1 MSDVFTAFEVPI
13 EKLRW
18 RCDPSS
24 LPFETTD
31 DLTPLEGMLGQERA
45 QKALALGVEIAKSGY
60 NIYVCGMAGTG
71 RLTSVQQVLEA
82 RRKEGVPAPDLCYVS
97 RFQQPEHPRLLIL
110 PPGQG
115 RALKQAMEDVLKAL
129 KREVPRIL
137 TSQDLRQRT
146 KARMQEAQR
155 REARLCE
162 QIEARLT
169 PDFGLFW
176 HQADAGPEPELAP
189 LLDGQLIPLADLD
202 QRLETGTLTV
212 DRYRDLHAR
221 HRTLMVECRH
231 GFDDIRR
238 LRWEAEE
245 DIDKLERAHVR
256 PLIEKRVQEAAAAF
270 EGTADIQEYFRDVV
284 EALIENSERFIA
296 PPPSAEGHSGT
307 SMPHLGDEEEA
318 FHDYQVNVL
327 IDNADA
333 DGPPVIFEPA
343 PTYRNLFGSIDPM
356 PEYGG
361 IWRVDF
367 SCIRPGS
374 LHRAHG
380 GYLVFNAFDALSDP
394 MVWPV
399 LKRVLRY
406 GQAEVQSHDHSA
418 LMPGVSLK
426 PDPMPCNVKVIML
439 GDEELYE
446 ALAFDDESF
455 TRLFKVKADFDTVL
469 PRHAGTMAQYADFL
483 RRVCDEEQLRP
494 CERSA
499 VAALL
504 EYGVRLA
511 GRQNKL
517 SARLEHIADVV
528 READYWAGKAGA
540 ALVTREHVEY
550 ALREREARVNMVQ
563 EQIRELI
570 DEELLLVSSHGT
582 AIGQVNGLVIYET
595 SADYGFGCPVRITA
609 STAIGD
615 AGVMNI
621 EREVE
626 LSDATHH
633 KGVLI
638 LSGYLRNTYAYDKP
652 IVMSASLC
660 VEQSYE
666 GIAGDSATAAECYA
680 LLSSLAGLPIEQ
692 GIAITGSVNQKGVL
706 QAVSG
711 INEKIE
717 GFFDVCRLQGLTG
730 RQGVVIPTSNTADLM
745 LREDV
750 IEAVAAGQFHIYA
763 IQTLDE
769 GWPILTGLSAGIWQ
783 PEIGYPSD
791 SVNGRVEA
799 QLRRFAEQWHALQN
813 GVPVKHPETAMNAKN
828 WQ

>member
-1 MSDVFTAFEVPI
+1 MSDAFTALEVPI

-45 QKALALGVEIAKSGY
+45 QKALTLGVEIAKSGY

-71 RLTSVQQVLEA
+71 RMTAVQQILEA
-82 RRKEGVPAPDLCYVS
+82 RRKEGTPAPDLCYVS
-97 RFQQPEHPRLLIL
+97 RFQQPERPRLLIL
-110 PPGQG
+110 PTGQG
-115 RALKQAMEDVLKAL
+115 RALKQAMEEVLKDL
-129 KREVPRIL
+129 KREVPRVL

-162 QIEARLT
+162 QLEMQLM

-176 HQADAGPEPELAP
+176 HQADVGPEPELAP
-189 LLDGQLIPLADLD
+189 LLDGQLVPLAELD
-202 QRLETGTLTV
+202 QRLEAGTLTV
-212 DRYRDLHAR
+212 ERYRYLHAR
-221 HRTLMVECRH
+221 HRTLMVACRH
-231 GFDDIRR
+231 GFEDMRR
-238 LRWEAEE
+238 LRQEAEE
-245 DIDKLERAHVR
+245 EIDKLERAHVR
-256 PLIEKRVQEAAAAF
+256 PLIEKRVLEAAAAF
-270 EGTADIQEYFRDVV
+270 GSDTDIQDYFRDVV
-284 EALIENSERFIA
+284 EALIENSGRFIA
-296 PPPSAEGHSGT
+296 TPPPVEGQTGAP
-307 SMPHLGDEEEA
+307 MPHAGDEEET
-318 FHDYQVNVL
+318 FREYQVNVL

-333 DGPPVIFEPA
+333 DGPPVIFETA
-343 PTYRNLFGSIDPM
+343 PTYRNLFGSIEPV

-406 GQAEVQSHDHSA
+406 GQADIQAHDHSA
-418 LMPGVSLK
+418 VMPGGGLK
-426 PDPMPCNVKVIML
+426 PDPVPCHIKVIML

-446 ALAFDDESF
+446 TLAFDDESF

-528 READYWAGKAGA
+528 READYWAGKTGA
-540 ALVTREHVEY
+540 AIVTREQVEY
-550 ALREREARVNMVQ
+550 ALREREARVNMAQ

-570 DEELLLVSSHGT
+570 DEELLLVSLHGT

-609 STAIGD
+609 STAMGD
-615 AGVMNI
+615 AGVVNI

-652 IVMSASLC
+652 IAVSASLC

-666 GIAGDSATAAECYA
+666 GISGDSATAAECYA
-680 LLSSLAGLPIEQ
+680 LLSSLAGLPVEQ
-692 GIAITGSVNQKGVL
+692 GIAVTGSVNQKGAL

-717 GFFDVCRLQGLTG
+717 GFFDVCRRQRLTG
-730 RQGVVIPTSNTADLM
+730 RQGVVIPISNVADLM
-745 LREDV
+745 LREDL
-750 IEAVAAGQFHIYA
+750 IEAIAAGHFHVYA
-763 IQTLDE
+763 IRTLDE
-769 GWPILTGLSAGIWQ
+769 GWPILTGLSAGVWQ
-783 PEIGYPSD
+783 PEIGYPAD

-799 QLRRFAEQWHALQN
+799 QLRRFAEQWYALQN
-813 GVPVKHPETAMNAKN
+813 GLPYQHEPRYS
-828 WQ
+828 

>member
-1 MSDVFTAFEVPI
+1 MSDDVVVPEVPI

-45 QKALALGVEIAKSGY
+45 QKALTLGAEIAKAGY
-60 NIYVCGMAGTG
+60 NIYVCGLPGTG
-71 RLTSVQQVLEA
+71 RMTAVRQILETQ
-82 RRKEGVPAPDLCYVS
+82 RQEGAPAPDFCYVS
-97 RFQQPEHPRLLIL
+97 RFQQPDRPRLLIL
-110 PPGQG
+110 PTGQG
-115 RALKQAMEDVLKAL
+115 QALKQAMEGVLKDL
-129 KREVPRIL
+129 RRDVPRVL
-137 TSQDLRQRT
+137 SSQELRRRT

-155 REARLCE
+155 REARLCD
-162 QIEARLT
+162 QLEAQLA

-176 HQADAGPEPELAP
+176 HQSEAGPEPELAP
-189 LLDGQLIPLADLD
+189 LVDGQLTPLADLD
-202 QRLETGTLTV
+202 SRLEAGTLSV
-212 DRYRDLHAR
+212 EQYRHLHAR
-221 HRTLMVECRH
+221 HRTLAVECRH
-231 GFDDIRR
+231 GFEDMRR
-238 LRWEAEE
+238 LRQEADEE
-245 DIDKLERAHVR
+245 IHKLERAQVR

-270 EGTADIQEYFRDVV
+270 DTDADLQSYFRDVA
-284 EALIENSERFIA
+284 ESLIDHSGRFIA
-296 PPPSAEGHSGT
+296 PPPADGPAGAT
-307 SMPHLGDEEEA
+307 APHAGDEEEA
-318 FHDYQVNVL
+318 FHEYQVNVL
-327 IDNADA
+327 IDNAEA
-333 DGPPVIFEPA
+333 DGPPVIFETS
-343 PTYRNLFGSIDPM
+343 PTFRNLFGSIDPV

-394 MVWPV
+394 MIWPV

-406 GQAEVQSHDHSA
+406 GQADIQSQDHSA
-418 LMPGVSLK
+418 FMPGGGIK
-426 PDPMPCNVKVIML
+426 PDPMPCRVKVIML

-446 ALAFDDESF
+446 TLAFDDESF
-455 TRLFKVKADFDTVL
+455 TRLFKVKADFDAVL

-494 CERSA
+494 CDRSA

-517 SARLEHIADVV
+517 SARLETIADVV
-528 READYWAGKAGA
+528 READYWAGKGGA
-540 ALVTREHVEY
+540 AIVTRELVAD
-550 ALREREARVNMVQ
+550 ALREREARVNMAQ
-563 EQIRELI
+563 EEIRELI
-570 DEELLLVSSHGT
+570 DEELLLVSSHGA
-582 AIGQVNGLVIYET
+582 AIGQANGLVIYET
-595 SADYGFGCPVRITA
+595 SSDYGFGCPVRITA
-609 STAIGD
+609 STAMGD
-615 AGVMNI
+615 GGVVNI
-621 EREVE
+621 EREVN

-638 LSGYLRNTYAYDKP
+638 LGGYLRNAYAYDKP
-652 IVMSASLC
+652 IVLSASLC

-680 LLSSLAGLPIEQ
+680 LLSSLAGAPVEQ
-692 GIAITGSVNQKGVL
+692 GIAVTGSVNQKGVL

-717 GFFDVCRLQGLTG
+717 GFFDVCSRQGLTG
-730 RQGVVIPTSNTADLM
+730 RQGVMIPVSNVADLM

-750 IEAVAAGQFHIYA
+750 IDAIAAGHFHVYA

-769 GWPILTGLSAGIWQ
+769 GWPILTGLAAGDWQ
-783 PEIGYPSD
+783 PEMGYAAD
-791 SVNGRVEA
+791 SVHGRVDA
-799 QLRRFAEQWHALQN
+799 QLRRFAEQWRVLSS
-813 GVPVKHPETAMNAKN
+813 
-828 WQ
+828 

>member
-1 MSDVFTAFEVPI
+1 MSDAFTALEVPI

-45 QKALALGVEIAKSGY
+45 QKALTLGVEIAKSGY
-60 NIYVCGMAGTG
+60 NIYVCGAAGTG
-71 RLTSVQQVLEA
+71 RLTAVQQILEV
-82 RRKEGVPAPDLCYVS
+82 RRKEGLPAPDLCYVS
-97 RFQQPEHPRLLIL
+97 RFQQPERPRLLVL
-110 PPGQG
+110 PTGQG
-115 RALKQAMEDVLKAL
+115 RALKQAMEEVLKDL
-129 KREVPRIL
+129 KREVPRVL
-137 TSQDLRQRT
+137 TSQDLRQST

-162 QIEARLT
+162 QLEAQLR

-176 HQADAGPEPELAP
+176 HQAEGGPEPELAP
-189 LLDGQLIPLADLD
+189 LLDGQLIPLAELD

-212 DRYRDLHAR
+212 EQYRDLHAL

-231 GFDDIRR
+231 GFDDMRR
-238 LRWEAEE
+238 LRQEAEE
-245 DIDKLERAHVR
+245 EIDKLERAHVR
-256 PLIEKRVQEAAAAF
+256 PLIEQRVQEAAAVFGDA
-270 EGTADIQEYFRDVV
+270 TDIQDYFRDVV
-284 EALIENSERFIA
+284 EALIENSGRFIA
-296 PPPSAEGHSGT
+296 TPPPVEGHAGAF
-307 SMPHLGDEEEA
+307 MPHPGDEEET
-318 FHDYQVNVL
+318 FHEYQVNVL
-327 IDNADA
+327 IDNADT
-333 DGPPVIFEPA
+333 DGPPVIFETA
-343 PTYRNLFGSIDPM
+343 PTYRNLFGSIEPV

-406 GQAEVQSHDHSA
+406 GQAEIPSHDHSA
-418 LMPGVSLK
+418 FVPGGGLK
-426 PDPMPCNVKVIML
+426 PDSMPCHVKVIML

-446 ALAFDDESF
+446 ALAYDDESF
-455 TRLFKVKADFDTVL
+455 RRLFKVKADFDTVL

-517 SARLEHIADVV
+517 SARLEHIADVI
-528 READYWAGKAGA
+528 READYWAGKTGA
-540 ALVTREHVEY
+540 AMVTREQVEY
-550 ALREREARVNMVQ
+550 ALHEREARVNMVQ

-609 STAIGD
+609 STAMGD

-652 IVMSASLC
+652 IVVSASLC

-680 LLSSLAGLPIEQ
+680 LLSSLAGLPVEQ
-692 GIAITGSVNQKGVL
+692 GIAVTGSVNQKGVL

-717 GFFDVCRLQGLTG
+717 GFFDVCRQQGLTG
-730 RQGVVIPTSNTADLM
+730 RQGVMIPASNIADLM

-750 IEAVAAGQFHIYA
+750 IEAVAAGQFHVYA
-763 IQTLDE
+763 IQTLDA
-769 GWPILTGLSAGIWQ
+769 GWPILTGLSAGVWQ
-783 PEIGYPSD
+783 PEMGYPSE
-791 SVNGRVEA
+791 SVNGRVEV

-813 GVPVKHPETAMNAKN
+813 GVPYQREPRYS
-828 WQ
+828 

>member
-1 MSDVFTAFEVPI
+1 MSDAFTALEVPI

-45 QKALALGVEIAKSGY
+45 QKALTLGVEIAKSGY
-60 NIYVCGMAGTG
+60 NIYVCGAAGTG
-71 RLTSVQQVLEA
+71 RLTAVQQILEV
-82 RRKEGVPAPDLCYVS
+82 RRKEGLPAPDLCYVS
-97 RFQQPEHPRLLIL
+97 RFQQPERPRLLVL
-110 PPGQG
+110 PTGQG
-115 RALKQAMEDVLKAL
+115 RALKQAMEEVLKDL
-129 KREVPRIL
+129 KREVPRVL
-137 TSQDLRQRT
+137 TSQDLRQST

-162 QIEARLT
+162 QLEAQLR

-176 HQADAGPEPELAP
+176 HQAEGGPEPELAP
-189 LLDGQLIPLADLD
+189 LLDGQLIPLAELD

-212 DRYRDLHAR
+212 EQYRDLHAL

-231 GFDDIRR
+231 GFDDMRR
-238 LRWEAEE
+238 LRQEAEE
-245 DIDKLERAHVR
+245 EIDKLERAHVR
-256 PLIEKRVQEAAAAF
+256 PLIEQRVQEAAAVFGDA
-270 EGTADIQEYFRDVV
+270 TDIQDYFRDVV
-284 EALIENSERFIA
+284 EALIENSGRFIA
-296 PPPSAEGHSGT
+296 TPPPVEGHAGAF
-307 SMPHLGDEEEA
+307 MPHPGDEEET
-318 FHDYQVNVL
+318 FHEYQVNVL
-327 IDNADA
+327 IDNADT
-333 DGPPVIFEPA
+333 DGPPVIFETA
-343 PTYRNLFGSIDPM
+343 PTYRNLFGSIEPV

-406 GQAEVQSHDHSA
+406 GQAEIPSHDHSA
-418 LMPGVSLK
+418 FVPGGGLK
-426 PDPMPCNVKVIML
+426 PDSMPCHVKVIML

-446 ALAFDDESF
+446 ALAYDDESF
-455 TRLFKVKADFDTVL
+455 RRLFKVKADFDTVL

-517 SARLEHIADVV
+517 SARLEHIADVI
-528 READYWAGKAGA
+528 READYWAGKTGA
-540 ALVTREHVEY
+540 AMVTREQVEY
-550 ALREREARVNMVQ
+550 ALHEREARVNMVQ

-609 STAIGD
+609 STAMGD

-652 IVMSASLC
+652 IVVSASLC

-680 LLSSLAGLPIEQ
+680 LLSSLAGLPVEQ
-692 GIAITGSVNQKGVL
+692 GIAVTGSVNQKGVL

-717 GFFDVCRLQGLTG
+717 GFFDVCRQQGLTG
-730 RQGVVIPTSNTADLM
+730 RQGVVIPASNIADLM

-750 IEAVAAGQFHIYA
+750 IEAVAAGQFHVYA
-763 IQTLDE
+763 IQTLDA
-769 GWPILTGLSAGIWQ
+769 GWPILTGLSAGVWQ
-783 PEIGYPSD
+783 PEMGYPSE
-791 SVNGRVEA
+791 SVNGRVEV

-813 GVPVKHPETAMNAKN
+813 GVPYQREPRYS
-828 WQ
+828 

>member
-1 MSDVFTAFEVPI
+1 
-13 EKLRW
+13 
-18 RCDPSS
+18 
-24 LPFETTD
+24 
-31 DLTPLEGMLGQERA
+31 
-45 QKALALGVEIAKSGY
+45 
-60 NIYVCGMAGTG
+60 
-71 RLTSVQQVLEA
+71 
-82 RRKEGVPAPDLCYVS
+82 
-97 RFQQPEHPRLLIL
+97 
-110 PPGQG
+110 
-115 RALKQAMEDVLKAL
+115 MEEVLKDL
-129 KREVPRIL
+129 KREVPRVL

-162 QIEARLT
+162 QLEAQLR

-176 HQADAGPEPELAP
+176 HQAEGGPEPELAP
-189 LLDGQLIPLADLD
+189 LLDGQLIPLAELD

-212 DRYRDLHAR
+212 EQYRDLHAL

-231 GFDDIRR
+231 GFDDMRR
-238 LRWEAEE
+238 LRQEAEE
-245 DIDKLERAHVR
+245 EIDKLERAHVR
-256 PLIEKRVQEAAAAF
+256 PLIEQRVQEAAAVFGDA
-270 EGTADIQEYFRDVV
+270 TDIQDYFRDVV
-284 EALIENSERFIA
+284 EALIENSGRFIA
-296 PPPSAEGHSGT
+296 TPPPVEGHAGAF
-307 SMPHLGDEEEA
+307 MPHPGDEEET
-318 FHDYQVNVL
+318 FHEYQVNVL
-327 IDNADA
+327 IDNADT
-333 DGPPVIFEPA
+333 DGPPVIFETA
-343 PTYRNLFGSIDPM
+343 PTYRNLFGSIEPV

-406 GQAEVQSHDHSA
+406 GQAEIPSHDHSA
-418 LMPGVSLK
+418 FVPGGGLK
-426 PDPMPCNVKVIML
+426 PDSMPCHVKVIML

-446 ALAFDDESF
+446 ALAYDDESF
-455 TRLFKVKADFDTVL
+455 RRLFKVKADFDTVL

-517 SARLEHIADVV
+517 SARLEHIADVI
-528 READYWAGKAGA
+528 READYWAGKTGA
-540 ALVTREHVEY
+540 AMVTREQVEY
-550 ALREREARVNMVQ
+550 ALHEREARVNMVQ

-609 STAIGD
+609 STAMGD

-652 IVMSASLC
+652 IVVSASLC

-680 LLSSLAGLPIEQ
+680 LLSSLAGLPVEQ
-692 GIAITGSVNQKGVL
+692 GIAVTGSVNQKGVL

-717 GFFDVCRLQGLTG
+717 GFFDVCRQQGLTG
-730 RQGVVIPTSNTADLM
+730 RQGVVIPASNIADLM

-750 IEAVAAGQFHIYA
+750 IEAVAAGQFHVYA
-763 IQTLDE
+763 IQTLDA
-769 GWPILTGLSAGIWQ
+769 GWPILTGLSAGVWQ
-783 PEIGYPSD
+783 PEMGYPSE
-791 SVNGRVEA
+791 SVNGRVEV

-813 GVPVKHPETAMNAKN
+813 GVPYQREPRYS
-828 WQ
+828 

>member
-1 MSDVFTAFEVPI
+1 MSDAFTALEVPI

-45 QKALALGVEIAKSGY
+45 QKALTLGVEIAKSGY
-60 NIYVCGMAGTG
+60 NIYVCGAAGTG
-71 RLTSVQQVLEA
+71 RLTAVQQILEV
-82 RRKEGVPAPDLCYVS
+82 RRKEGLPAPDLCYVS
-97 RFQQPEHPRLLIL
+97 RFQQPERPRLLVL
-110 PPGQG
+110 PTGQG
-115 RALKQAMEDVLKAL
+115 RALKQAMEEVLKDL
-129 KREVPRIL
+129 KREVPRVL
-137 TSQDLRQRT
+137 TSQDLRHRT

-162 QIEARLT
+162 QLEAQLR

-176 HQADAGPEPELAP
+176 HQAEGGPEPELAP
-189 LLDGQLIPLADLD
+189 LLDGQLIPLAELD

-212 DRYRDLHAR
+212 EQYRDLHAL

-231 GFDDIRR
+231 GFDDMRR
-238 LRWEAEE
+238 LRQEAEE
-245 DIDKLERAHVR
+245 EIDKLERAHVR
-256 PLIEKRVQEAAAAF
+256 PLIEQRVQEAAAVFGDA
-270 EGTADIQEYFRDVV
+270 TDIQDYFRDVV
-284 EALIENSERFIA
+284 EALIENSGRFIA
-296 PPPSAEGHSGT
+296 TPPPVEGHAGAF
-307 SMPHLGDEEEA
+307 MPHPGDEEET
-318 FHDYQVNVL
+318 FHEYQVNVL
-327 IDNADA
+327 IDNADT
-333 DGPPVIFEPA
+333 DGPPVIFETA
-343 PTYRNLFGSIDPM
+343 PTYRNLFGSIEPV

-406 GQAEVQSHDHSA
+406 GQAEIQSHDHSA
-418 LMPGVSLK
+418 FVPGGGLK
-426 PDPMPCNVKVIML
+426 PDSMPCHVKVIML

-446 ALAFDDESF
+446 ALAYDDESF
-455 TRLFKVKADFDTVL
+455 RRLFKVKADFDTVL

-517 SARLEHIADVV
+517 SARLEHIADVI
-528 READYWAGKAGA
+528 READYWAGKTGA
-540 ALVTREHVEY
+540 AMVTREQVEY
-550 ALREREARVNMVQ
+550 ALHEREARVNMVQ

-609 STAIGD
+609 STAMGD

-652 IVMSASLC
+652 IVVSASLC

-680 LLSSLAGLPIEQ
+680 LLSSLAGLPVEQ
-692 GIAITGSVNQKGVL
+692 GIAVTGSVNLKGVL

-717 GFFDVCRLQGLTG
+717 GFFDVCRQQGLTG
-730 RQGVVIPTSNTADLM
+730 RQGVVIPASNIADLM

-750 IEAVAAGQFHIYA
+750 IEAVAAGQFHVYA
-763 IQTLDE
+763 IQTLDA
-769 GWPILTGLSAGIWQ
+769 GWPILTGLSAGVWQ
-783 PEIGYPSD
+783 PEMGYPSE
-791 SVNGRVEA
+791 SVNGRVEV

-813 GVPVKHPETAMNAKN
+813 GVPYQREPRYS
-828 WQ
+828 

>member
-1 MSDVFTAFEVPI
+1 MSDAFTVPKVPI

-18 RCDPSS
+18 RCDPSR

-31 DLTPLEGMLGQERA
+31 DLTPLEGIVGQERA
-45 QKALALGVEIAKSGY
+45 QKALTLGVEIDKSGY
-60 NIYVCGMAGTG
+60 NIYVCGMVGTG
-71 RLTSVQQVLEA
+71 RMTAVQQILEA
-82 RRKEGVPAPDLCYVS
+82 RRQVGPPAPDFCYVS

-110 PPGQG
+110 PTGQG
-115 RALKQAMEDVLKAL
+115 RALKQAMEGVLKDL
-129 KREVPRIL
+129 KREVPRVL
-137 TSQDLRQRT
+137 TSEGLRQRT
-146 KARMQEAQR
+146 KTRMQEAQR

-162 QIEARLT
+162 QLEAKLV

-189 LLDGQLIPLADLD
+189 LVDGQLVPLPELD
-202 QRLETGTLTV
+202 QRLEAGTISV
-212 DRYRDLHAR
+212 DQYRHFHAR
-221 HRTLMVECRH
+221 HRTLMVECSH
-231 GFDDIRR
+231 GFEDIRR
-238 LRWEAEE
+238 LRREAEE
-245 DIDKLERAHVR
+245 EIHKLERAHVR
-256 PLIEKRVQEAAAAF
+256 PLIEKRVQEAAADF
-270 EGTADIQEYFRDVV
+270 GTETDIQDYFRDVV
-284 EALIENSERFIA
+284 EALIEHSERFIA
-296 PPPSAEGHSGT
+296 TPSTMDKEGPANVSI
-307 SMPHLGDEEEA
+307 SHLGDEEDA
-318 FHDYQVNVL
+318 FHEYQVNVL

-333 DGPPVIFEPA
+333 DGPPVIFETA
-343 PTYRNLFGSIDPM
+343 PTYRNLFGSIEPV

-380 GYLVFNAFDALSDP
+380 GYLVFNALDALGDP

-406 GQAEVQSHDHSA
+406 GQADIQAHDHSA
-418 LMPGVSLK
+418 FMPAGGLK
-426 PDPMPCNVKVIML
+426 PGPLPCHVKVIML

-469 PRHAGTMAQYADFL
+469 PRHAGTIAQYADFI

-517 SARLEHIADVV
+517 SARLEHIADVI
-528 READYWAGKAGA
+528 READYWAGKWGEVM
-540 ALVTREHVEY
+540 VTRELVEC
-550 ALREREARVNMVQ
+550 ALRERETRVNMAQ
-563 EQIRELI
+563 EQLRELI

-609 STAIGD
+609 STTMGD
-615 AGVMNI
+615 AGVVNI

-626 LSDATHH
+626 LSDATHS

-638 LSGYLRNTYAYDKP
+638 LSGYLRNMYAYDKP
-652 IVMSASLC
+652 LALSASLC

-666 GIAGDSATAAECYA
+666 GISGDSASAAECYA
-680 LLSSLAGLPIEQ
+680 LLSSLAGLPVEQ

-717 GFFDVCRLQGLTG
+717 GFFDVCCQQGLTG
-730 RQGVVIPTSNTADLM
+730 LQGVVIPTPNIADLM
-745 LREDV
+745 LRDDV
-750 IEAVAAGQFHIYA
+750 IEAVAVGTFHVYA

-769 GWPILTGLSAGIWQ
+769 GWPILTGLSAGVWQ
-783 PEIGYPSD
+783 PDIGYPAE

-799 QLRRFAEQWHALQN
+799 QLRRFAEQWYALRN
-813 GVPVKHPETAMNAKN
+813 GLPYQHDPSY
-828 WQ
+828 

>member
-1 MSDVFTAFEVPI
+1 MSDAPTVFEVPI

-18 RCDPSS
+18 RCEPSS
-24 LPFETTD
+24 LPFETTN

-45 QKALALGVEIAKSGY
+45 QKALTLGVEIAKSGY

-71 RLTSVQQVLEA
+71 RLTAVQQILEA
-82 RRKEGVPAPDLCYVS
+82 RRKEGATAPDLCYVS
-97 RFQQPEHPRLLIL
+97 RFQQPERPRLLTL
-110 PPGQG
+110 PTGQG
-115 RALKQAMEDVLKAL
+115 RVLKQAMEGVLNDL
-129 KREVPRIL
+129 KREVPRML
-137 TSQDLRQRT
+137 TSQGLRQRT

-162 QIEARLT
+162 QLEAQLI

-176 HQADAGPEPELAP
+176 HQAEVGPEPELAP
-189 LLDGQLIPLADLD
+189 LIDGQLMPLSELD
-202 QRLETGTLTV
+202 QRLEARTLTV
-212 DRYRDLHAR
+212 EQYRHLHAR
-221 HRTLMVECRH
+221 YQTLMVECSH
-231 GFDDIRR
+231 EFEDMRR
-238 LRWEAEE
+238 LRQEAEQE
-245 DIDKLERAHVR
+245 IHKLERSYVR

-270 EGTADIQEYFRDVV
+270 GAETDIQDYFRDVV
-284 EALIENSERFIA
+284 EALIENSGRFIA
-296 PPPSAEGHSGT
+296 TPPLVDREGHPGA
-307 SMPHLGDEEEA
+307 SMPHPGDEEET
-318 FHDYQVNVL
+318 FHEYQVNVL
-327 IDNADA
+327 VDNADTN
-333 DGPPVIFEPA
+333 GPPIIFETA
-343 PTYRNLFGSIDPM
+343 PTYRNLFGSIEPV

-367 SCIRPGS
+367 DCIRPGS

-380 GYLVFNAFDALSDP
+380 GYLIFNALDALSDA

-399 LKRVLRY
+399 LKRALRY
-406 GQAEVQSHDHSA
+406 GQADIQSHDHSA
-418 LMPGVSLK
+418 FMPGGGLK
-426 PDPMPCNVKVIML
+426 PDSMPCHVKVIML
-439 GDEELYE
+439 GDEDLYE
-446 ALAFDDESF
+446 ALSCDDESF

-504 EYGVRLA
+504 EHGVRLA

-517 SARLEHIADVV
+517 SARLEYIADVV
-528 READYWAGKAGA
+528 READYWADKSGEAM
-540 ALVTREHVEY
+540 VTRELVEY
-550 ALREREARVNMVQ
+550 ALREREARVNMA
-563 EQIRELI
+563 EEHIRELI

-609 STAIGD
+609 STAMGD
-615 AGVMNI
+615 AGVVNI
-621 EREVE
+621 EREAE

-638 LSGYLRNTYAYDKP
+638 LSGYLRNAYAYDKP
-652 IVMSASLC
+652 LVLSASLC

-666 GIAGDSATAAECYA
+666 GIAGDSASAAECYA
-680 LLSSLAGLPIEQ
+680 LLSSLAGLPVEQ

-717 GFFDVCRLQGLTG
+717 GFFEVCR
-730 RQGVVIPTSNTADLM
+730 RQGFTGSQGVMIPTSNMADLM

-750 IEAVAAGQFHIYA
+750 IEAIAGGNFRVYA
-763 IQTLDE
+763 IQTLDA
-769 GWPILTGLSAGIWQ
+769 GWPILTGLSAGVWQ
-783 PEIGYPSD
+783 PEIGYPAE
-791 SVNGRVEA
+791 SVNGRVEG
-799 QLRRFAEQWHALQN
+799 QLRRFAEQWYALQN
-813 GVPVKHPETAMNAKN
+813 GLPYQHEPRY
-828 WQ
+828 

>member
-1 MSDVFTAFEVPI
+1 MSDALTVPEVPI

-45 QKALALGVEIAKSGY
+45 QKALNLGVEIAKSGY
-60 NIYVCGMAGTG
+60 NIYVCGMTGTG
-71 RLTSVQQVLEA
+71 RMTAVHQILEA
-82 RRKEGVPAPDLCYVS
+82 QRKEGKPAPDLCYVS
-97 RFQQPEHPRLLIL
+97 RFQQPEQPRLLIL
-110 PPGQG
+110 PTGHG
-115 RALKQAMEDVLKAL
+115 RVLKQAMEGVVKDL
-129 KREVPRIL
+129 KREMPQVL

-162 QIEARLT
+162 QLEAQLT

-189 LLDGQLIPLADLD
+189 LLDGQLVPLSELD
-202 QRLETGTLTV
+202 QRLEAGTLSV
-212 DRYRDLHAR
+212 EQYRHLHAR
-221 HRTLMVECRH
+221 HRTLLVECRH

-238 LRWEAEE
+238 LRQEAEE
-245 DIDKLERAHVR
+245 EVHKLERAHVR
-256 PLIEKRVQEAAAAF
+256 PLIEKHVQEAAAAF
-270 EGTADIQEYFRDVV
+270 GDESDIQDYFRDVV
-284 EALIENSERFIA
+284 ESLIEHSGRFIPA
-296 PPPSAEGHSGT
+296 PPAVEGHGGGP
-307 SMPHLGDEEEA
+307 SMPHPGDEEET
-318 FHDYQVNVL
+318 FHEYQVNVL
-327 IDNADA
+327 VDNADA
-333 DGPPVIFEPA
+333 DGPPVIFETA
-343 PTYRNLFGSIDPM
+343 PTYRNLFGSIEPV

-367 SCIRPGS
+367 SCIRSGS

-406 GQAEVQSHDHSA
+406 GQADIQAHDHSA
-418 LMPGVSLK
+418 FMPGGGLK
-426 PDPMPCNVKVIML
+426 PDPLPCNVKVIML

-469 PRHAGTMAQYADFL
+469 PRNAGTMAQYADFL

-494 CERSA
+494 CDRSA

-517 SARLEHIADVV
+517 SARLEYIADVV
-528 READYWAGKAGA
+528 READYWASKSGA
-540 ALVTREHVEY
+540 AVVTRELVAH
-550 ALREREARVNMVQ
+550 ALHEREARVSMAQ
-563 EQIRELI
+563 EQIQEFI
-570 DEELLLVSSHGT
+570 DEELLLVSAHGT

-609 STAIGD
+609 STAMGD
-615 AGVMNI
+615 AGVVNI
-621 EREVE
+621 EREVA

-638 LSGYLRNTYAYDKP
+638 LTGYLRNTYAYDKP
-652 IVMSASLC
+652 IVLSASLC

-666 GIAGDSATAAECYA
+666 GISGDSATAAECYA
-680 LLSSLAGLPIEQ
+680 LLSSLAGLPVEQ

-717 GFFDVCRLQGLTG
+717 GFFDTCHRQGLTG
-730 RQGVVIPTSNTADLM
+730 CQGVVIPSSNIADLM

-750 IEAVAAGQFHIYA
+750 IEAIVAKQFHVYA

-769 GWPILTGLSAGIWQ
+769 GWPILTGLAAGVWQ
-783 PEIGYPSD
+783 PEIGYPPD
-791 SVNGRVEA
+791 TVHGRVEA
-799 QLRRFAEQWHALQN
+799 QLRRFAEQWYALQN
-813 GVPVKHPETAMNAKN
+813 GMPYQHEPRYS
-828 WQ
+828 

>member
-1 MSDVFTAFEVPI
+1 MSDAFTVPEVPL

-18 RCDPSS
+18 RCDPTS

-45 QKALALGVEIAKSGY
+45 QKALTLGVEIAKSGY

-71 RLTSVQQVLEA
+71 RMTAVQQILKA
-82 RRKEGVPAPDLCYVS
+82 RQREEPPAPDLCYVS
-97 RFQQPEHPRLLIL
+97 RFQQPERPRLLIL
-110 PPGQG
+110 PTGQG
-115 RALKQAMEDVLKAL
+115 RVLKRAMEGVLKDL
-129 KREVPRIL
+129 KRDVPRVL
-137 TSQDLRQRT
+137 TSEGLRQRT

-162 QIEARLT
+162 QLEAELL

-189 LLDGQLIPLADLD
+189 LIDGQLILLSELD
-202 QRLETGTLTV
+202 QRLETGALV
-212 DRYRDLHAR
+212 AEQYRDLHAR
-221 HRTLMVECRH
+221 YRTLMVECIH
-231 GFDDIRR
+231 VFEDIRR
-238 LRWEAEE
+238 LRQEAQEE
-245 DIDKLERAHVR
+245 IHQLERAYVR
-256 PLIEKRVQEAAAAF
+256 PLIEQRVQEVAAAF
-270 EGTADIQEYFRDVV
+270 GAETDIQDYFRDVV
-284 EALIENSERFIA
+284 EDLIENSGRFIA
-296 PPPSAEGHSGT
+296 TPPPVEKEGHPSAP
-307 SMPHLGDEEEA
+307 MLHPGDEEEA

-333 DGPPVIFEPA
+333 DGPPVIFETA
-343 PTYRNLFGSIDPM
+343 PTYRNLFGSIEPV

-380 GYLVFNAFDALSDP
+380 GYLIFNAFDALSDP

-406 GQAEVQSHDHSA
+406 GQADIQAHDHSA
-418 LMPGVSLK
+418 FMPGGGLK
-426 PDPMPCNVKVIML
+426 PDPMPCHVKVIML

-446 ALAFDDESF
+446 ALAYDDESF
-455 TRLFKVKADFDTVL
+455 TRLFKVKADFATVL
-469 PRHAGTMAQYADFL
+469 PRHDGTMAQYADFL
-483 RRVCDEEQLRP
+483 QRVCDEEGLRP
-494 CERSA
+494 IERSA
-499 VAALL
+499 VALLL

-528 READYWAGKAGA
+528 READYWAGKSGKAM
-540 ALVTREHVEY
+540 VTREQVDY
-550 ALREREARVNMVQ
+550 ALREREARVNMAE
-563 EQIRELI
+563 EQVRELI
-570 DEELLLVSSHGT
+570 DEGLLLVSSHGM
-582 AIGQVNGLVIYET
+582 AIGQVNGLVVYET

-609 STAIGD
+609 STAMGD
-615 AGVMNI
+615 AGVVNI
-621 EREVE
+621 EREVN

-652 IVMSASLC
+652 LALSASLC

-666 GIAGDSATAAECYA
+666 GISGDSASAAECYA
-680 LLSSLAGLPIEQ
+680 LLSSLAGLPVEQ
-692 GIAITGSVNQKGVL
+692 GIAITGSVNQKGEL

-717 GFFDVCRLQGLTG
+717 GFFDVCRRQGFTD
-730 RQGVVIPTSNTADLM
+730 RQGVVIPTSNIADLM

-750 IEAVAAGQFHIYA
+750 IEAVAAGHFHVYA
-763 IQTLDE
+763 IQTLDA
-769 GWPILTGLSAGIWQ
+769 GWPILAGLCAGAWQ
-783 PEIGYPSD
+783 PEMGYPAE

-799 QLRRFAEQWHALQN
+799 QLRRFAERWYALQN
-813 GVPVKHPETAMNAKN
+813 GLPYQHDPRY
-828 WQ
+828 

>member
-1 MSDVFTAFEVPI
+1 MSDAFTVPEVPL

-18 RCDPSS
+18 RCDPKS

-31 DLTPLEGMLGQERA
+31 DLTPLEGILGQERA
-45 QKALALGVEIAKSGY
+45 QKALTLGVEIARSGY
-60 NIYVCGMAGTG
+60 NIYVCGVAGTG
-71 RLTSVQQVLEA
+71 RMTAVQQILEA
-82 RRKEGVPAPDLCYVS
+82 RQKEGTPAPDLCYVS

-110 PPGQG
+110 PTGQG
-115 RALKQAMEDVLKAL
+115 RALKQAMEEVLKDL
-129 KREVPRIL
+129 KREVPRVL
-137 TSQDLRQRT
+137 TSEGLRQRT

-162 QIEARLT
+162 QLEAQLV

-176 HQADAGPEPELAP
+176 HQTDAGPEPELAP
-189 LLDGQLIPLADLD
+189 LINGQLISLPEFD
-202 QRLETGTLTV
+202 QRLEAGTLSV
-212 DRYRDLHAR
+212 EQYRAFHVR
-221 HRTLMVECRH
+221 HRTLMVECMH
-231 GFDDIRR
+231 GFEDRRR
-238 LRWEAEE
+238 LRQEAEE
-245 DIDKLERAHVR
+245 EIRKLERAHVR

-270 EGTADIQEYFRDVV
+270 GAETDIQDYFRDVV
-284 EALIENSERFIA
+284 EALIENSGRFIA
-296 PPPSAEGHSGT
+296 TPPPMEKEGHPGAPMSH
-307 SMPHLGDEEEA
+307 PGDEEEA
-318 FHDYQVNVL
+318 FHEYQVNVL

-333 DGPPVIFEPA
+333 DGPPVIFETA
-343 PTYRNLFGSIDPM
+343 PTYRNLFGSIEPV

-367 SCIRPGS
+367 NCIRPGS

-380 GYLVFNAFDALSDP
+380 GYLIFNAFDALSDP

-406 GQAEVQSHDHSA
+406 GQADIQSHDHSA
-418 LMPGVSLK
+418 FIPGGGLK
-426 PDPMPCNVKVIML
+426 PAPMPCNVKVIML
-439 GDEELYE
+439 GDEALYE

-483 RRVCDEEQLRP
+483 RRVCDEEHLRP
-494 CERSA
+494 CDRSA

-528 READYWAGKAGA
+528 READYWAGKSGQGI
-540 ALVTREHVEY
+540 VTREQVEY
-550 ALREREARVNMVQ
+550 ALREREARVNMAEEHV
-563 EQIRELI
+563 RELI
-570 DEELLLVSSHGT
+570 DEELLLVSSHGV
-582 AIGQVNGLVIYET
+582 AVGQVNGLVIYET
-595 SADYGFGCPVRITA
+595 TADYGFGCPVRITA
-609 STAIGD
+609 SSTMGD
-615 AGVMNI
+615 AGVVNI
-621 EREVE
+621 EREVD
-626 LSDATHH
+626 LSDSTHH

-652 IVMSASLC
+652 LVLSASLC

-666 GIAGDSATAAECYA
+666 GISGDSASAAECYA
-680 LLSSLAGLPIEQ
+680 LLSSLAGLPVEQ
-692 GIAITGSVNQKGVL
+692 GIAITGSVNQKGEL

-717 GFFDVCRLQGLTG
+717 GFFDVCRRQGLTG
-730 RQGVVIPTSNTADLM
+730 RQGVVIPTSNIADLM

-750 IEAVAAGQFHIYA
+750 IETIAAGNFHVYA
-763 IQTLDE
+763 IDILDE
-769 GWPILTGLSAGIWQ
+769 GWPILTGLAAGVWQ
-783 PEIGYPSD
+783 PEIGYPTE
-791 SVNGRVEA
+791 SVNGRVET
-799 QLRRFAEQWHALQN
+799 QLRRFAEQWYALQN
-813 GVPVKHPETAMNAKN
+813 GLPYQHDPRY
-828 WQ
+828 